1 MKSPQYLSA
10 ALRKCPTYQ
19 GKHDL
24 RRAIPDELADEVLEA
39 GYCPVC
45 ATYPA
50 VGLARLVPR
59 EATRDEYACDECPE
73 CDEAFNI
80 KDHGDDFDGCDAC
93 EPCYSDAD
101 SGL

>member
-1 MKSPQYLSA
+1 MKTPHQLRA

-19 GKHDL
+19 GRHDTRL
-24 RRAIPDELADEVLEA
+24 SIPEELTDEVLAA

-50 VGLARLVPR
+50 VGLAKLIAR

-73 CDEAFNI
+73 CEEAFNI
-80 KDHGDDFDGCDAC
+80 KENSEEHESDFCM
-93 EPCYSDAD
+93 EHYSDAD